1 MKRGRPIIEL
11 KLTESEQKEL
21 TELVRSR
28 SIPAGVM
35 ARAKIVLLCGAGRS
49 TPEVAAEL
57 NLSVQ
62 TACKWRDRFKRGGV
76 GALRDEIRPGR
87 PRTIGEERVAELLQK
102 TIDAKPKKGSNWS
115 CRSFAL
121 EHDISKSTVQRI
133 WSTFALQ
140 PHRHQSFKLSTDP
153 NFVEK
158 VVDVTG
164 LYLAPPDK
172 ALVLCVDEKSQ
183 CQALER
189 TQPALPMGLGYLEGY
204 THDYCRHGTTT
215 LFAALNVA
223 TGKVI
228 SHCKPGHRHE
238 QFISF
243 LRQIDANTPPELDI
257 HVIIDNYST
266 HRHAKVKV
274 WLARHP
280 RFHFHFTP
288 TYSSWLNQVE
298 IFFGIITR
306 QAIRRGSF
314 SSVKDLVQTIDSFIA
329 AYNQTAQPF
338 AWVAT
343 AHSIFLKLER
353 LLSRISGTQH

>member
-1 MKRGRPIIEL
+1 MKLGRPIIGLILNE
-11 KLTESEQKEL
+11 TEQKEL
-21 TELVRSR
+21 TDLVRSR
-28 SIPAGVM
+28 SIPAGIM
-35 ARAKIVLLCGAGRS
+35 TRAKIVLLCGAGRS

-57 NLSVQ
+57 KLSVQ

-76 GALRDEIRPGR
+76 AALRDEVRPGR
-87 PRTIGEERVAELLQK
+87 PRTIGEERVAQLLQK

-133 WSTFALQ
+133 WTAFALQ
-140 PHRHQSFKLSTDP
+140 PHRHESFKLSTDP

-189 TQPALPMGLGYLEGY
+189 TQPALPMGLGCLEGY

-223 TGKVI
+223 AGKVDQ
-228 SHCKPGHRHE
+228 P
-238 QFISF
+238 
-243 LRQIDANTPPELDI
+243 L
-257 HVIIDNYST
+257 
-266 HRHAKVKV
+266 
-274 WLARHP
+274 
-280 RFHFHFTP
+280 
-288 TYSSWLNQVE
+288 
-298 IFFGIITR
+298 
-306 QAIRRGSF
+306 QAGPS
-314 SSVKDLVQTIDSFIA
+314 A
-329 AYNQTAQPF
+329 
-338 AWVAT
+338 
-343 AHSIFLKLER
+343 
-353 LLSRISGTQH
+353 